1 MEEQS
6 PRFIGMG
13 MGCPISCSCTYPQ
26 PPSPVKRQEDEL
38 LLMFSPVAHHET
50 ATNWRKTTTVATK
63 CQGRFGE
70 EVVCGGLKTLRSA
83 LASIDLGVV
92 ISR

>member
-1 MEEQS
+1 MELCPWRSRARGSSAWEWDVQS
-6 PRFIGMG
+6 
-13 MGCPISCSCTYPQ
+13 
-26 PPSPVKRQEDEL
+26 L
-38 LLMFSPVAHHET
+38 AHAPTVST
-50 ATNWRKTTTVATK
+50 APLAREASGGRATPDRKTTTVATK